1 MSLQYRAKLEMIPG
15 IHREPGKARVI
26 ARPINLE
33 EVGLARTLA
42 LPWKLSPHLFRYRR
56 RDLMGPFLQ
65 RCAVTTLDEQARFGF
80 GARVAQ

>member
-1 MSLQYRAKLEMIPG
+1 MSLQYGAKLEMRPG
-15 IHREPGKARVI
+15 IHREPGRASVI
-26 ARPINLE
+26 ARPIELE
-33 EVGLARTLA
+33 EFGLARTLA
-42 LPWKLSPHLFRYRR
+42 LPGKLSPHLFRYRR